1 MLPMHTR
8 LWIPLVLGLAV
19 AAPAAAQTPASGCPA
34 TVSEAVMR
42 AQPGDVSRDP
52 LVVAIRDSLRAA
64 VRGAARAAGVA
75 EPAGIVFAQMRD
87 RGDDVVRVWSY
98 RSNVAD
104 AVSQSVISGQRPLLA
119 CWPERE
125 VFVTLR
131 LDSLAVTN
139 AFDVES
145 GPALLSA
152 REFAADLQRISR
164 RRSSDPVNGTRLVVV
179 NVRMLV
185 TREGTVAHAEVA
197 RRTTSADIERAVL
210 EAVQRMRFRPAM
222 LQGGEPVDAWVE
234 QPIEVQVG

>member
-1 MLPMHTR
+1 MNSR
-8 LWIPLVLGLAV
+8 LWMPIALGLVL
-19 AAPAAAQTPASGCPA
+19 AAPAVAQIPAPGCPT
-34 TVSEAVMR
+34 TVSETVMR
-42 AQPGDVSRDP
+42 AQPGDVSMDP
-52 LVVAIRDSLRAA
+52 VVVAIRDSLRAV

-75 EPAGIVFAQMRD
+75 QPEGIVFARMPD
-87 RGDDVVRVWSY
+87 RGGNAVHVWSY
-98 RSNVAD
+98 RSNVPD
-104 AVSQSVISGQRPLLA
+104 AVSQSVVSGQRRLLA
-119 CWPERE
+119 CWPEGE

-131 LDSLAVTN
+131 LDSLAITN
-139 AFDVES
+139 AFPVEH

-197 RRTTSADIERAVL
+197 RRTTSADVERAVL

-222 LQGGEPVDAWVE
+222 LQSGEPVDAWVE